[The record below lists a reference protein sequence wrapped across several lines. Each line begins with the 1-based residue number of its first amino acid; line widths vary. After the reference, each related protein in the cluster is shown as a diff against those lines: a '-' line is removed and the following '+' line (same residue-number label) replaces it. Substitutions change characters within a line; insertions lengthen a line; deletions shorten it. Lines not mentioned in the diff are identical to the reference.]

1 MLSLNDDDELEFNIL
16 LKPYFPNILEMSPEE
31 EELLRHILI
40 DVKYGKKCFVVL
52 NHETFANIPITI
64 VKFMQVAHEM

>member
-1 MLSLNDDDELEFNIL
+1 
-16 LKPYFPNILEMSPEE
+16 MSPQE

-40 DVKYGKKCFVVL
+40 DVKYGKKCFITL